1 MTKIEEMIAELC
13 PNGVEWKE
21 LGEVCVV
28 KTGQQINK
36 TFIQNNLGRYPVV
49 NSGKEPL
56 GFVNVYNTED
66 DPIGITS
73 RGAGVGYVSWNE
85 GKYFRGNLN
94 YSSTIKDSNVIL
106 PKFLY
111 YFLKNSSKA
120 IENLC
125 TFEGIP
131 ALNKSNLEMLKIPIP
146 PLEIQEEIVQILDK
160 FTEYITE
167 LTAELTERQ
176 KQYSFYRDNLLSFE
190 DEVYQVEWK
199 TLGEVGLPTEN
210 ISWKSQGEQCFSYID
225 LSSVDRDSKKI
236 TETTEITKY
245 TAPSRAQ
252 KIVKEND
259 IIFGTTRPTL
269 RRYAKI
275 PLEFDNQI
283 CSTGFYVFRA
293 SDEVLP
299 NYIYHIFGSNA
310 FNNFVE
316 ENQSGAS
323 YPAISNSLVDQ
334 YKLPV
339 PSKKVQ
345 SRIVQVLD
353 NFDAVCN
360 DLNIGLP
367 KEIELR
373 KKQYEYF
380 REKLLTFTAEGV
392 YPGQWTVDSGQWTV
406 DSERGPSDLIHLLQW
421 VFGTIRVELGAICT
435 FTRGNGLQKKDFTEE
450 GYPVIHYGQIYTRYG
465 FSTEKTISFTDQSV
479 FAKLKKAQPGDIV
492 MATTSENVED
502 VGKAVVWEGN
512 EEVGIGGHSCA
523 LQTEQSSKFLAYYF
537 QSNDFQ
543 RQKEKMVV
551 GTKVIELYPK
561 NIQKMLIVLPSFSTQ
576 KRIVAILDKFDVLTT
591 SISHGLPKEIELR
604 QKQYEYFRDTL
615 LTFPNKYE

>member
-1 MTKIEEMIAELC
+1 MTKIEELLAELC
-13 PNGVEWKE
+13 PNGVVWKE
-21 LGEVCVV
+21 LGEICVV
-28 KTGQQINK
+28 KTGRQINK

-131 ALNKSNLEMLKIPIP
+131 ALNKSKLEMLKIPIL
-146 PLEIQEEIVQILDK
+146 PLKIQEEIVQILDK
-160 FTEYITE
+160 FTEYVTE
-167 LTAELTERQ
+167 LTAELTAELTDRQ
-176 KQYSFYRDNLLSFE
+176 KQYSFYRDKLLSFE

-199 TLGEVGLPTEN
+199 TLGEFLIKGRGTKITAGQMKSLHKEGAPVRIFAGGKTFADVNYGDIPDKDVHNEEAIIVKSRGIIDFEYYIKPFSFKNEFWSYSSEN
-210 ISWKSQGEQCFSYID
+210 ELID
-225 LSSVDRDSKKI
+225 L
-236 TETTEITKY
+236 KY
-245 TAPSRAQ
+245 VYYYLDNNKEHFQ
-252 KIVKEND
+252 KIANNMQMPQISSIDTEK
-259 IIFGTTRPTL
+259 
-269 RRYAKI
+269 YKI
-275 PLEFDNQI
+275 PI
-283 CSTGFYVFRA
+283 PP
-293 SDEVLP
+293 LP
-299 NYIYHIFGSNA
+299 IQ
-310 FNNFVE
+310 E
-316 ENQSGAS
+316 
-323 YPAISNSLVDQ
+323 
-334 YKLPV
+334 
-339 PSKKVQ
+339 
-345 SRIVQVLD
+345 RIVQVLD

-360 DLNIGLP
+360 NLNIGLP

-373 KKQYEYF
+373 QKQYEYF

-392 YPGQWTVDSGQWTV
+392 YTDSTVQY
-406 DSERGPSDLIHLLQW
+406 RQDLIRLLNW
-421 VFGTIRVELGAICT
+421 VFGPIRVELGAICT

-465 FSTEKTISFTDQSV
+465 FSTDKTISFTDQSV

-512 EEVGIGGHSCA
+512 EEVGISGDAYIVKTTQHSR
-523 LQTEQSSKFLAYYF
+523 FLNYF
-537 QSNDFQ
+537 FKSIHFQ
-543 RQKEKMVV
+543 GQKEKKVT
-551 GTKVIELYPK
+551 GTKVIRINAKDMEK
-561 NIQKMLIVLPSFSTQ
+561 FIIVLTSLEDQS
-576 KRIVAILDKFDVLTT
+576 RIVAILDKFDELTT
-591 SISHGLPKEIELR
+591 SISQGLPKEIELR
-604 QKQYEYFRDTL
+604 QKQYEYFRDGL
-615 LTFPNKYE
+615 LRFSNK

>member
-1 MTKIEEMIAELC
+1 MTYIADLIKEHC
-13 PNGVEWKE
+13 PNGVEWRE
-21 LGEVCVV
+21 LAEVCVV

-66 DPIGITS
+66 DPIGITT

-94 YSSTIKDSNVIL
+94 YSSKIKDSNVIL

-111 YFLKNSSKA
+111 YFLKNSSKS

-160 FTEYITE
+160 FTEYVTE
-167 LTAELTERQ
+167 LTAELTDRQ
-176 KQYSFYRDNLLSFE
+176 KQYTFYRDKLLSFE

-199 TLGEVGLPTEN
+199 TLGEVALPTEN
-210 ISWKSQGEQCFSYID
+210 ISWKSQGEQQFSYID
-225 LSSVDRDSKKI
+225 LSSVDRNSKKI
-236 TETTEITKY
+236 TETTEITKL

-252 KIVKEND
+252 RVVKEND

-269 RRYAKI
+269 RRYARI

-299 NYIYHIFGSNA
+299 KYIYHIFASSD

-323 YPAISNSLVDQ
+323 YPAISNSLVEQ

-339 PSKKVQ
+339 PSKNIQ

-353 NFDAVCN
+353 NFDMVCN

-373 KKQYEYF
+373 QKQYEYF

-392 YPGQWTVDSGQWTV
+392 YTDSTVQY
-406 DSERGPSDLIHLLQW
+406 RQDLIRLLNW
-421 VFGTIRVELGAICT
+421 VFGPILVELGAVA
-435 FTRGNGLQKKDFTEE
+435 RYGNQKISTGDLSPKSYIGVDNLLQNRAGKLDATYLPENVKVIIYEE
-450 GYPVIHYGQIYTRYG
+450 GNILIGNIRPYLKKIWFATNSGGASPDVLVVQNEVKDCLANRYLYHILANDRFFEFDMQNAKGSKMPRGDKGAVLHYQFILPT
-465 FSTEKTISFTDQSV
+465 FSDQS
-479 FAKLKKAQPGDIV
+479 
-492 MATTSENVED
+492 
-502 VGKAVVWEGN
+502 
-512 EEVGIGGHSCA
+512 
-523 LQTEQSSKFLAYYF
+523 
-537 QSNDFQ
+537 
-543 RQKEKMVV
+543 
-551 GTKVIELYPK
+551 
-561 NIQKMLIVLPSFSTQ
+561 
-576 KRIVAILDKFDVLTT
+576 RIVAILDKFDQLTT
-591 SISHGLPKEIELR
+591 SISQGLPKEIELR

-615 LTFPNKYE
+615 LNFLNKYE

>member
-1 MTKIEEMIAELC
+1 MCQMSYIDDLIKEYC
-13 PNGVEWKE
+13 PDGVEWKE
-21 LGEVCVV
+21 LGEVSFFYGGL
-28 KTGQQINK
+28 TGKSKSDFENGNSKYVTYKNI
-36 TFIQNNLGRYPVV
+36 FNNTQVDE
-49 NSGKEPL
+49 SQ
-56 GFVNVYNTED
+56 
-66 DPIGITS
+66 
-73 RGAGVGYVSWNE
+73 
-85 GKYFRGNLN
+85 
-94 YSSTIKDSNVIL
+94 
-106 PKFLY
+106 
-111 YFLKNSSKA
+111 
-120 IENLC
+120 
-125 TFEGIP
+125 
-131 ALNKSNLEMLKIPIP
+131 LEMVRVEKFEKQNSIAYGDVLITGSSESKEEVGMSSSVTFKPSESIFLNSFSFGIRFIDDFQMLPEFSKHLFRSIKIRKQIEKTASGVTRYNVSKVSFKRVKIPKVPLKI
-146 PLEIQEEIVQILDK
+146 QQEIVKILDK
-160 FTEYITE
+160 FTDYVTE
-167 LTAELTERQ
+167 LTTELTDRQ
-176 KQYSFYRDNLLSFE
+176 KQYTYYRDKLLSFE

-323 YPAISNSLVDQ
+323 YPAISNNLVEQ

-373 KKQYEYF
+373 
-380 REKLLTFTAEGV
+380 
-392 YPGQWTVDSGQWTV
+392 
-406 DSERGPSDLIHLLQW
+406 
-421 VFGTIRVELGAICT
+421 
-435 FTRGNGLQKKDFTEE
+435 
-450 GYPVIHYGQIYTRYG
+450 
-465 FSTEKTISFTDQSV
+465 
-479 FAKLKKAQPGDIV
+479 
-492 MATTSENVED
+492 
-502 VGKAVVWEGN
+502 
-512 EEVGIGGHSCA
+512 
-523 LQTEQSSKFLAYYF
+523 
-537 QSNDFQ
+537 
-543 RQKEKMVV
+543 
-551 GTKVIELYPK
+551 
-561 NIQKMLIVLPSFSTQ
+561 
-576 KRIVAILDKFDVLTT
+576 
-591 SISHGLPKEIELR
+591 
-604 QKQYEYFRDTL
+604 QKQYEYFRDKL
-615 LTFPNKYE
+615 LTFAAEGVYTDSTVQTRPD

>member
-1 MTKIEEMIAELC
+1 MTYIADLIKEHC

-21 LGEVCVV
+21 LGDREVAKLSRGKVMS
-28 KTGQQINK
+28 KQFLEENK
-36 TFIQNNLGRYPVV
+36 GVFPVYSSQTA
-49 NSGKEPL
+49 NSGEIGKISTFDFDGEYITWTTDGANAGTVFYRKGKFSITNVCGL
-56 GFVNVYNTED
+56 VDIQHDKLLTKFVYYYLT
-66 DPIGITS
+66 ITTKK
-73 RGAGVGYVSWNE
+73 YVSS
-85 GKYFRGNLN
+85 GMGNPKLM
-94 YSSTIKDSNVIL
+94 SNVMAKI
-106 PKFLY
+106 
-111 YFLKNSSKA
+111 
-120 IENLC
+120 
-125 TFEGIP
+125 
-131 ALNKSNLEMLKIPIP
+131 KIPIP
-146 PLEIQEEIVQILDK
+146 PLKIQEEIVQILDK
-160 FTEYITE
+160 FTEYVTE
-167 LTAELTERQ
+167 LTAELTAELTKRQ
-176 KQYSFYRDNLLSFE
+176 KQYSFYRDKLLSFE

-210 ISWKSQGEQCFSYID
+210 IFWKSQGEQCFSYID

-299 NYIYHIFGSNA
+299 DYIYHIFGSNA

-323 YPAISNSLVDQ
+323 YPAISNSLVEQ

-367 KEIELR
+367 KEIEQR
-373 KKQYEYF
+373 QKQYEYF

-406 DSERGPSDLIHLLQW
+406 S
-421 VFGTIRVELGAICT
+421 
-435 FTRGNGLQKKDFTEE
+435 
-450 GYPVIHYGQIYTRYG
+450 
-465 FSTEKTISFTDQSV
+465 
-479 FAKLKKAQPGDIV
+479 GD
-492 MATTSENVED
+492 
-502 VGKAVVWEGN
+502 
-512 EEVGIGGHSCA
+512 
-523 LQTEQSSKFLAYYF
+523 
-537 QSNDFQ
+537 
-543 RQKEKMVV
+543 R
-551 GTKVIELYPK
+551 
-561 NIQKMLIVLPSFSTQ
+561 
-576 KRIVAILDKFDVLTT
+576 LT
-591 SISHGLPKEIELR
+591 
-604 QKQYEYFRDTL
+604 
-615 LTFPNKYE
+615 

>member
-21 LGEVCVV
+21 LGEICKIETGKLNANAAVENGIYPFFTTAREISWINSFRWDAEALLIAGNANVGDV
-28 KTGQQINK
+28 K
-36 TFIQNNLGRYPVV
+36 YY
-49 NSGKEPL
+49 SGKFEAYQRTYVL
-56 GFVNVYNTED
+56 TNFTNSINVRYLFHYVKYQLKAHLERNTKKAAMSY
-66 DPIGITS
+66 I
-73 RGAGVGYVSWNE
+73 V
-85 GKYFRGNLN
+85 L
-94 YSSTIKDSNVIL
+94 ST
-106 PKFLY
+106 
-111 YFLKNSSKA
+111 LKSFS
-120 IENLC
+120 
-125 TFEGIP
+125 
-131 ALNKSNLEMLKIPIP
+131 IPIP
-146 PLEIQEEIVQILDK
+146 PLKIQEEIVQILDK
-160 FTEYITE
+160 FTEYVTE
-167 LTAELTERQ
+167 LTAELTAELTKRQ
-176 KQYSFYRDNLLSFE
+176 KQYSFYRDKLLSFE

-210 ISWKSQGEQCFSYID
+210 IFWKSQGEQCFSYID

-299 NYIYHIFGSNA
+299 DYIYHIFGSNA

-323 YPAISNSLVDQ
+323 YPAISNSLVEQ

-367 KEIELR
+367 KEIEQR
-373 KKQYEYF
+373 QKQYEYF

-392 YPGQWTVDSGQWTV
+392 YPGQWTVDS
-406 DSERGPSDLIHLLQW
+406 ERGPSDLIRLLQW
-421 VFGTIRVELGAICT
+421 VFGTIRVELGTICT

-465 FSTEKTISFTDQSV
+465 FSTDKTISFTDQNV
-479 FAKLKKAQPGDIV
+479 FAKLKKAKPGDIV

-523 LQTEQSSKFLAYYF
+523 LQTEQSSKFLVYYF

-561 NIQKMLIVLPSFSTQ
+561 NIQKMLIVLPSLEEQS
-576 KRIVAILDKFDVLTT
+576 RIVTILDKFDELTT
-591 SISHGLPKEIELR
+591 SISQGLSKEIELR

-615 LTFPNKYE
+615 LNFSNKYE

>member
-1 MTKIEEMIAELC
+1 MNEIEKLIAELC

-111 YFLKNSSKA
+111 YFLKNSFKA

-146 PLEIQEEIVQILDK
+146 PLKIQQEIVKILDK
-160 FTEYITE
+160 FTDYVTE
-167 LTAELTERQ
+167 LTTELTLRQ
-176 KQYSFYRDNLLSFE
+176 KQYSFYRDKLLSFE

-199 TLGEVGLPTEN
+199 TLGEVALPTEN
-210 ISWKSQGEQCFSYID
+210 ISWKSQGEQQFSYID
-225 LSSVDRDSKKI
+225 LSSVDRNSKKI
-236 TETTEITKY
+236 TKTTEITKL

-269 RRYAKI
+269 RRYTKI

-323 YPAISNSLVDQ
+323 YPAISNSLVEQ

-339 PSKKVQ
+339 PSKDIQ

-353 NFDAVCN
+353 NFDTVCN
-360 DLNIGLP
+360 DLNI
-367 KEIELR
+367 
-373 KKQYEYF
+373 
-380 REKLLTFTAEGV
+380 
-392 YPGQWTVDSGQWTV
+392 
-406 DSERGPSDLIHLLQW
+406 
-421 VFGTIRVELGAICT
+421 
-435 FTRGNGLQKKDFTEE
+435 
-450 GYPVIHYGQIYTRYG
+450 
-465 FSTEKTISFTDQSV
+465 
-479 FAKLKKAQPGDIV
+479 
-492 MATTSENVED
+492 
-502 VGKAVVWEGN
+502 
-512 EEVGIGGHSCA
+512 
-523 LQTEQSSKFLAYYF
+523 
-537 QSNDFQ
+537 
-543 RQKEKMVV
+543 
-551 GTKVIELYPK
+551 
-561 NIQKMLIVLPSFSTQ
+561 
-576 KRIVAILDKFDVLTT
+576 
-591 SISHGLPKEIELR
+591 GLPKEIELR
-604 QKQYEYFRDTL
+604 QKQYEYFRDKLFTFTAEGVYTDSTVQYRQDLIRLLQWVFGPIRVKLSAVINLSRGKRLTRSQLSENNGYPVYQNSLKPLGYYQEFNRSADITFVICAGAAGEIAYSNLDFWAADDVFTLDVTKFISSRFMYYTL
-615 LTFPNKYE
+615 LNIQESIKGKVRKASIPRLSKGVLENIIFILPPITKQKSIVSILDKFDILINDLSQGLPKEIGLRQKQYEYFRDKLLKFK

>member
-28 KTGQQINK
+28 NKGKQLNK
-36 TFIQNNLGRYPVV
+36 TFLVDDGQYPAYNGGKTYSGRTDSYNVTE
-49 NSGKEPL
+49 NTIIISQGGASA
-56 GFVNVYNTED
+56 GFVNFVTTKFWANAHCYYLLPD
-66 DPIGITS
+66 IT
-73 RGAGVGYVSWNE
+73 RVNNRY
-85 GKYFRGNLN
+85 
-94 YSSTIKDSNVIL
+94 
-106 PKFLY
+106 LY
-111 YFLKNSSKA
+111 HFLKMKQSYLMDFQHGA
-120 IENLC
+120 
-125 TFEGIP
+125 GIP
-131 ALNKSNLEMLKIPIP
+131 ALKSDKITKMLLPLPPLKI
-146 PLEIQEEIVQILDK
+146 QEKIVKILDK
-160 FTEYITE
+160 FTEYVTE
-167 LTAELTERQ
+167 LTAELADRQ
-176 KQYSFYRDNLLSFE
+176 KQYSFYRDKLLSFE

-210 ISWKSQGEQCFSYID
+210 ISWKSHGEQCFSYID
-225 LSSVDRDSKKI
+225 LSSVDKDSKKI

-299 NYIYHIFGSNA
+299 NYIYHILGSNA

-323 YPAISNSLVDQ
+323 YPAISNSLVEQ

-339 PSKKVQ
+339 PSKKAQ
-345 SRIVQVLD
+345 SRIVEVLD

-373 KKQYEYF
+373 QKQYEYF

-392 YPGQWTVDSGQWTV
+392 YPGQWTVDS
-406 DSERGPSDLIHLLQW
+406 ERGASDLIRLLQW

-465 FSTEKTISFTDQSV
+465 FSTDKTISFTDQSV
-479 FAKLKKAQPGDIV
+479 FAKLKKAQPRDIV

-512 EEVGIGGHSCA
+512 EEVGISGDAYIAKTTQHSR
-523 LQTEQSSKFLAYYF
+523 FLNYF
-537 QSNDFQ
+537 FKSIHFQ
-543 RQKEKMVV
+543 GQKEKKVT
-551 GTKVIELYPK
+551 GTKVIRINAKDMEK
-561 NIQKMLIVLPSFSTQ
+561 FIINLPSLSTQ
-576 KRIVAILDKFDVLTT
+576 KRIVAILDKFDELTT
-591 SISHGLPKEIELR
+591 SISQGLPKEIELR
-604 QKQYEYFRDTL
+604 QKQYEYWS
-615 LTFPNKYE
+615 NKLFNLIS

>member
-1 MTKIEEMIAELC
+1 MNEIEKLIAELC

-111 YFLKNSSKA
+111 YFLKNSFKA

-146 PLEIQEEIVQILDK
+146 PLKIQQEIVKILDK
-160 FTEYITE
+160 FTDYVTE
-167 LTAELTERQ
+167 LTTELTLRQ
-176 KQYSFYRDNLLSFE
+176 KQYSFYRDKLLSFE

-199 TLGEVGLPTEN
+199 TLGEVALPTEN
-210 ISWKSQGEQCFSYID
+210 ISWKSQGEQQFSYID
-225 LSSVDRDSKKI
+225 LSSVDRNSKKI
-236 TETTEITKY
+236 TKTTEITKL

-269 RRYAKI
+269 RRYTKI

-323 YPAISNSLVDQ
+323 YPAISNSLVEQ

-339 PSKKVQ
+339 PSKDIQ
-345 SRIVQVLD
+345 SRIVKVLD
-353 NFDAVCN
+353 NFDTVCN
-360 DLNIGLP
+360 DLKI
-367 KEIELR
+367 
-373 KKQYEYF
+373 
-380 REKLLTFTAEGV
+380 
-392 YPGQWTVDSGQWTV
+392 
-406 DSERGPSDLIHLLQW
+406 
-421 VFGTIRVELGAICT
+421 
-435 FTRGNGLQKKDFTEE
+435 
-450 GYPVIHYGQIYTRYG
+450 
-465 FSTEKTISFTDQSV
+465 
-479 FAKLKKAQPGDIV
+479 
-492 MATTSENVED
+492 
-502 VGKAVVWEGN
+502 
-512 EEVGIGGHSCA
+512 
-523 LQTEQSSKFLAYYF
+523 
-537 QSNDFQ
+537 
-543 RQKEKMVV
+543 
-551 GTKVIELYPK
+551 
-561 NIQKMLIVLPSFSTQ
+561 
-576 KRIVAILDKFDVLTT
+576 
-591 SISHGLPKEIELR
+591 GLPKEIELR
-604 QKQYEYFRDTL
+604 QKQYEYFRDKL
-615 LTFPNKYE
+615 LTFTAEGVYTDSTVQYSTDKT